1 MDISKIKAKLQMVGS
16 RILRLDIKN
25 DFVFI
30 DETKG
35 EVSRQ
40 IDVSYKLG
48 DVFTLD
54 EEEKSIAGNITI
66 VIEIQITSKNNR
78 ADIGLEI
85 EGCFE
90 LESSN
95 DENLLKEMLQINGS
109 AALYSVAR
117 GIISSVTSHMCTNGT
132 VLIPMLNMYELK
144 SESKSSN
151 Y

>member
-1 MDISKIKAKLQMVGS
+1 M
-16 RILRLDIKN
+16 
-25 DFVFI
+25 
-30 DETKG
+30 
-35 EVSRQ
+35 
-40 IDVSYKLG
+40 
-48 DVFTLD
+48 
-54 EEEKSIAGNITI
+54 
-66 VIEIQITSKNNR
+66 
-78 ADIGLEI
+78 EI